1 MKVGV
6 ELNLSIDT
14 GSGFD
19 TYYWHVCSPYVQVGH
34 EKSAAS
40 IVTWQ

>member
-19 TYYWHVCSPYVQVGH
+19 TYYWHVCSSSWTWKISS
-34 EKSAAS
+34 ERS
-40 IVTWQ
+40 I